1 MKPKDL
7 VERSSASIWQRRW
20 YALVSAPRVV
30 LLGLFILVVMG
41 VFTLRLWQLQ
51 FVEGEQ
57 YAAQADEQRL
67 RVITVGAPRG
77 LVYDRV
83 GSVMVRNVPVFNV
96 VVVPAYL
103 PEDETESEAVLRY
116 LAQALGMMYT
126 SERIKIDGEP
136 APPGLR
142 ELLDAI
148 PFSGLYYPF
157 VVTRDVNRDTALLLA
172 QEAVT
177 LPGVSVEVERRR
189 DYLQGPLVSQLL
201 GYLSPIPA
209 GYQEEY
215 EAEGYDASIDRV
227 GMVGVEATYEDTLRG
242 QKGSRIIE
250 EDVIGRQI
258 RVVEEQAVPVPGNNL
273 YLTIDLELQEFT
285 ENVLRQA
292 MEAPNLNSPRGVAIV
307 MNPQTGEILAM
318 VSLPTYDNNLFI
330 QGLSVED
337 WEAFGADRHRPLLN
351 HAISDALPIGSIFKP
366 VVACGALQEEVITP
380 RTQFLCEGKMVIPN
394 RYYPDDPLQAQ
405 PFYCWNRGGHGW
417 LDIIGGI
424 AQSCDIFFYKTGGG
438 FAEEDIEGLGVDRIA
453 EYARLFGLGEPT
465 GVKLPAEVG
474 GHVPTADWKRLTYG
488 ESWTTG
494 DTYILSIG
502 QGYLLAT
509 PLQILNAV
517 NAIANGGT
525 LYRPLVVHH
534 VTDSDGNI
542 VEAFSPETIRTLPV
556 SSENISL
563 VQLGLETAVSA
574 GTAPNAQ
581 LEGIRVAG
589 KTGTAQYCD
598 DIALDTGICG
608 EGLDQPEHAWFIA
621 YAPAENPEVSVI
633 VFLYN
638 GGEGSVVSVPVAHD
652 ILEHY
657 FGLDEIEAAEE

>member
-1 MKPKDL
+1 M
-7 VERSSASIWQRRW
+7 VERPSASIWQRRW
-20 YALVSAPRVV
+20 YTLVSAPRVV
-30 LLGLFILVVMG
+30 LLGLFVLAVMS
-41 VFTLRLWQLQ
+41 VFTFRLWQLQ

-57 YAAQADEQRL
+57 YAVQADEQRL
-67 RVITVGAPRG
+67 RTITVNAPRG

-83 GSVMVRNVPVFNV
+83 GKVMVRNVPVFNA

-103 PEDETESEAVLRY
+103 PDDEAESEAVLRH
-116 LAQALGMMYT
+116 LAQMLGIMYT
-126 SERIKIDGEP
+126 SERVKIDGDA

-142 ELLDAI
+142 ELVKAV
-148 PFSGLYYPF
+148 PFSGLYYPL
-157 VVTRDVNRDTALLLA
+157 VVMRDVDRNTALLVA

-177 LPGVSVEVERRR
+177 MPGVSVEVERRR

-201 GYLSPIPA
+201 GYLSPIPE

-215 EAEGYDASIDRV
+215 EAEGYDPAIDRV
-227 GMVGVEATYEDTLRG
+227 GMAGVEATYEDTLRG
-242 QKGSRIIE
+242 QKGIRIIE

-258 RVVEEQAVPVPGNNL
+258 RVIEEQAVPVPGNNVH
-273 YLTIDLELQEFT
+273 LTIDLELQAFV
-285 ENVLRQA
+285 ENTLRQM
-292 MEAPNLNSPRGVAIV
+292 MESPDLNSPRGVAIV

-318 VSLPTYDNNLFI
+318 VSLPTYDNNMFVK
-330 QGLSVED
+330 GLSVED
-337 WEAFGADRHRPLLN
+337 WEAFGEDRHRPLLN
-351 HAISDALPIGSIFKP
+351 HAISDALPAGSIFKP
-366 VVACGALQEEVITP
+366 IVACGALQEEVITP
-380 RTQFLCEGKMVIPN
+380 STQFLCEGRMVIPN
-394 RYYPDDPLQAQ
+394 IYFPNDPLQAQ

-417 LDIIGGI
+417 LDVISGI

-438 FAEEDIEGLGVDRIA
+438 FEEEDFEGLGVESIA
-453 EYARLFGLGEPT
+453 QYARLFGLGEPT
-465 GVKLPAEVG
+465 GVELPAEVA

-509 PLQILNAV
+509 PLQMLNAA

-525 LYRPLVVHH
+525 LYRPQVVHH
-534 VTDSDGNI
+534 VTDSDGNV
-542 VEAFSPETIRTLPV
+542 VEAFSPDIIRTLPINL
-556 SSENISL
+556 ENISL
-563 VQLGLETAVSA
+563 VQLGMETAVAA
-574 GTAPNAQ
+574 GTAPKAQ

-608 EGLDQPEHAWFIA
+608 EGLDQPEHAWFLA
-621 YAPAENPEVSVI
+621 YAPAEAPEVSVI
-633 VFLYN
+633 VFIYN
-638 GGEGSVVSVPVAHD
+638 GGEGSVVSVPVAND

-657 FGLDEIEAAEE
+657 FGLDEIEAVEE